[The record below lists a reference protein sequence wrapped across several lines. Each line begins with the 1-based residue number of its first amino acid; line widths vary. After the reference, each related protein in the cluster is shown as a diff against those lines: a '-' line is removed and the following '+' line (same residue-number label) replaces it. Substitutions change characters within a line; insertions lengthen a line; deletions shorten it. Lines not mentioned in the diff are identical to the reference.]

1 MPFRPTK
8 AHPSL
13 PRDSPF
19 FLVYETEV
27 MGQVEVM
34 MPSLKVIQARKN
46 EKEKGV
52 FTIERFEDLEGLDEK
67 KEEA

>member
-1 MPFRPTK
+1 
-8 AHPSL
+8 
-13 PRDSPF
+13 
-19 FLVYETEV
+19 

-34 MPSLKVIQARKN
+34 MPSLKVIQAQKN